1 MELNYIVVFIMLL
14 ILVTYLLCYQ
24 YKENFEFTKRRFNA
38 MEGLNSGI
46 SPPWTVP
53 SEVKNKV
60 EYYCKKIIEEVNKKT
75 GKKYVFSKFDYLK
88 EEQSSAGERYLVELF
103 AHDISKNNHNS
114 ETKRLII
121 NFTALPGNKLQINTI
136 TISNSAKFTFNQ
148 KMGDELHFNPTIDP
162 SQDKP
167 LILTDENLMK
177 NENINGVYNTELQFS
192 KHEGCIGEK
201 RIPSLYR
208 NWILPLGTEEQH
220 WERMKGKCMNVPFNP
235 NPVMS
240 SIDKNNYSWLFN
252 MTRGNIGF
260 PHGSS
265 RSG

>member
-1 MELNYIVVFIMLL
+1 MELNYIVVFVMLL
-14 ILVTYLLCYQ
+14 ILITYLLCYQ
-24 YKENFEFTKRRFNA
+24 YKENFEFTRRRYNA
-38 MEGLNSGI
+38 LEGLNSGI
-46 SPPWTVP
+46 SPPWVIS

-60 EYYCKKIIEEVNKKT
+60 TFYCKKIIEEINNKT
-75 GKKYVFSKFDYLK
+75 AKKYVFSKFDYLK
-88 EEQSSAGERYLVELF
+88 EEESSSGKRYLVELF
-103 AHDISKNNHNS
+103 VQDITNNNYNS

-121 NFTALPGNKLQINTI
+121 DFTILPGNNLQINTI
-136 TISNSAKFTFNQ
+136 TISNSLKYTFNQ
-148 KMGDELHFNPTIDP
+148 KMGDELYFNPTIDP

-167 LILTDENLMK
+167 LILTDENLMNNK
-177 NENINGVYNTELQFS
+177 NINGVYDTELQFS
-192 KHEGCIGEK
+192 KYTGCMGDK

-252 MTRGNIGF
+252 MARGNTSF

-265 RSG
+265 SSG